1 MFVRKTPITKKND
14 RGGFTLIELLVVIAI
29 IAVLVAILI
38 PAVIRAREAA
48 RSSQCRANLR
58 DYGLALQTHAA
69 GDDAVDPDASGQRPP
84 QLDLG
89 VSRDEVGIL
98 RIANDQV
105 ADLLGPQ
112 ADTI

>member
-69 GDDAVDPDASGQRPP
+69 SDPSGRFCTGAY
-84 QLDLG
+84 DFR
-89 VSRDEVGIL
+89 RDGCP
-98 RIANDQV
+98 DTWGWV
-105 ADLLGPQ
+105 ADIVNMGAGQPNQ
-112 ADTI
+112 SKCP